1 MIRGNNMQEITEE
14 EYYEFI
20 KKHKTITIEN
30 AVLEIGKE
38 WEIEN
43 YQPEHFELEKTTV
56 WSFPERGTWATHYLN
71 NKYRGNWAP
80 QVPRNIILRY
90 SKEGDTVLDA
100 FVGSGTTPI
109 ECVLTGRN
117 SISVDI
123 NKEAAVLTHDRL
135 QFRHKMDISHKTTHK
150 IFQGDARNLDKIDS
164 ESIDLIAT
172 HPPYANIISYTQKS
186 REEAKGDLSKVTS
199 INEFA
204 KEMENVAKEFYRV
217 LKPGRYCAVLMGDIR
232 RHGHYIPVTVRVLD
246 SFLNAGFI
254 LKEDII
260 KLQHKM
266 FGTIKWRGKT
276 NNFLLIAHEHL
287 FVFRKPEKDERTGQ
301 FKESMKWW

>member
-1 MIRGNNMQEITEE
+1 MKEITEE
-14 EYYEFI
+14 DYKEYI

-30 AVLEIGKE
+30 HTLEIGQDWQIKQ
-38 WEIEN
+38 
-43 YQPEHFELEKTTV
+43 YQPDDFQLETTTV
-56 WSFPERGTWATHYLN
+56 WSFPQRGTWATHYLN

-123 NKEAAVLTHDRL
+123 SKEAVILTQDRL
-135 QFRHKMDISHKTTHK
+135 QFRHSIPNSSETVHKTYV
-150 IFQGDARNLDKIDS
+150 GDARNLDLIESD
-164 ESIDLIAT
+164 SIDLIAT
-172 HPPYANIISYTQKS
+172 HPPYANIVSYTKKA
-186 REEAKGDLSKVTS
+186 REEVQGDLSTVSS

-204 KEMENVAKEFYRV
+204 NEMELVAKEFYRV
-217 LKPGRYCAVLMGDIR
+217 LKPGKYCAILMGDTR
-232 RHGHYIPVTVRVLD
+232 RHGHFIPVTVRILQ

-254 LKEDII
+254 LKEDVI

-266 FGTIKWRGKT
+266 FGTIKWRSRT
-276 NNFLLIAHEHL
+276 NSFLLIAHEHL
-287 FVFRKPEKDERTGQ
+287 YIFRKPEKNESLTP
-301 FKESMKWW
+301 FKESVKWW